1 VKLTALAT
9 TANGR
14 FCFQFAAKAIGTQ
27 TPEKRHRT
35 NQLTRS
41 TAAARQGRPAA
52 EGRVLVRIVKG
63 LFTRCFELASNA
75 E

>member
-1 VKLTALAT
+1 MQL
-9 TANGR
+9 
-14 FCFQFAAKAIGTQ
+14 
-27 TPEKRHRT
+27 
-35 NQLTRS
+35 LTRS
-41 TAAARQGRPAA
+41 TAVARQGRPAA

>member
-35 NQLTRS
+35 NQLTLLFS
-41 TAAARQGRPAA
+41 GDLFAAKRRKGRPV
-52 EGRVLVRIVKG
+52 EGLQARNELEQFVRN
-63 LFTRCFELASNA
+63 LS
-75 E
+75 